1 MLECLYEF
9 PLLVNHRLLL
19 LLELKHIVVQ
29 LWRRVAVVDLRELE
43 PPSSLLEPPNLSLCS
58 LLLQG
63 WINVS
68 LLLRRFR
75 CLRSHDD
82 PFREPHGACLF
93 LRLLLITVTEYFG
106 QTGHVLRLHLQ
117 LHPLIPSAEETYLL
131 LLFEI
136 EFRLLLWGLSVFV
149 IVLLLIRRV
158 SFEDLW
164 LDETDFGLYGLGCL
178 GEILLICRL
187 RYFRSSNTLG

>member
-1 MLECLYEF
+1 MLECLNEF

-43 PPSSLLEPPNLSLCS
+43 PPSSLLEPPNLSLCP

-75 CLRSHDD
+75 CLRCHD
-82 PFREPHGACLF
+82 PFGEAHLF

-106 QTGHVLRLHLQ
+106 QTGHVLRFHLQ
-117 LHPLIPSAEETYLL
+117 LHPLIPPAEETHLL
-131 LLFEI
+131 PLI
-136 EFRLLLWGLSVFV
+136 EFEARVLLWRLEFFV
-149 IVLLLIRRV
+149 NL
-158 SFEDLW
+158 F
-164 LDETDFGLYGLGCL
+164 
-178 GEILLICRL
+178 ILLI
-187 RYFRSSNTLG
+187 